1 MSQETTETRTGP
13 AFHQQSPLPVA
24 FSGAPGAYSEEAAHR
39 YFGAGQATLTC
50 DSPAEAA
57 RAVQDGRALRAVV
70 PVENSITGRFAG
82 MTEVLFDSG
91 LGVVGEVR
99 LPVRHCL
106 LGAPQ
111 AHLDDISVVTS
122 HPSALAQC
130 RDWLASWGVA
140 TRPASDTA
148 AAARELADA
157 REAALGV
164 LGSRALAELYGL
176 DVLAEGISDR
186 KDNVTRFL
194 VLARPDDTPEEVIDT
209 DSWRTG
215 LLVGPVETPRALK
228 TLRIRLEAFDAWRAR
243 VPFLGSEDGTRFLVE
258 FDHRP
263 EEGAALAARAC
274 EGLPFRILGSWAP
287 AR

>member
-1 MSQETTETRTGP
+1 MSQETFETRVTP
-13 AFHQQSPLPVA
+13 STSQASTLPVA
-24 FSGAPGAYSEEAAHR
+24 FSGAPGAYSEEAAHQF
-39 YFGAGQATLTC
+39 FGAGRATLTC
-50 DSPAEAA
+50 GSSAEAA
-57 RAVQDGRALRAVV
+57 RSVQEGRAGRAVV
-70 PVENSITGRFAG
+70 AVENSLTGRFAG

-111 AHLDDISVVTS
+111 ARLEDISVVTS

-130 RDWLASWGVA
+130 RDWLTSWGVA

-148 AAARELADA
+148 AAARELASS

-164 LGSRALAELYGL
+164 LGSRVLAELYHL
-176 DVLAEGISDR
+176 DVLAEGLSDR
-186 KDNVTRFL
+186 KENETRFL
-194 VLARPDDTPEEVIDT
+194 VLAPAGDVDETAIDADT
-209 DSWRTG
+209 WRTG
-215 LLVGPVETPRALK
+215 LLVGPVEAPRALK

-243 VPFLGSEDGTRFLVE
+243 VPYLGSEDGTRFLVE

-263 EEGAALAARAC
+263 QQGASLAARAC